1 MCAQGL
7 ILVLVFVICLILVVL
22 VVLALFL
29 VSVVVIAPTG
39 VVLRLL
45 LRAIW
50 VTPDLG
56 STQAIL
62 PEAN

>member
-1 MCAQGL
+1 M
-7 ILVLVFVICLILVVL
+7 
-22 VVLALFL
+22 LALFL
-29 VSVVVIAPTG
+29 VCVVVCVVVVVVVAPTG